1 MTKNELNDTYFNW
14 MCQLVFDGRY
24 SKKLSYRRLLK
35 ILHKIEFIYSIP
47 MDGNRA
53 EDGIDLRYRF
63 GYENGYSSSMISAY
77 LDNKTCSVLEMMIA
91 LAIRCEE
98 HIMDDPDVGNR
109 TGQWFWNMIVNLG
122 LGSMNDSKFDRAYIE
137 EIVQNEDVKKQFLKT
152 FNQLTYRHRSWDVW
166 RDFIIMFAC
175 SLSNPVDK
183 FHYEEREKRYLKIIK
198 KYNKRE
204 QEQFPELAAY
214 VVMALEENPEQDF
227 LGSIFM
233 ELNLGDKS
241 NSQFFTPYHVCEL
254 MAKVTEEDVAA
265 VVKEKGYITINDSCC
280 GAGATLIAAINE
292 ARKQLEKVNL
302 NFQNH
307 VLVVA
312 QDIDEI
318 VALMCYIQLSLLGVA
333 AYIKVGDVFTQPMS
347 TDDNGENYWFT
358 MMYFSDVWTMR
369 RVFHSL

>member
-1 MTKNELNDTYFNW
+1 MVFWNPKKRRTTAKPKTTASISKPKVGSVKQELNILP
-14 MCQLVFDGRY
+14 QP
-24 SKKLSYRRLLK
+24 KKT
-35 ILHKIEFIYSIP
+35 
-47 MDGNRA
+47 
-53 EDGIDLRYRF
+53 
-63 GYENGYSSSMISAY
+63 
-77 LDNKTCSVLEMMIA
+77 DNPKPNKV
-91 LAIRCEE
+91 
-98 HIMDDPDVGNR
+98 P
-109 TGQWFWNMIVNLG
+109 
-122 LGSMNDSKFDRAYIE
+122 K
-137 EIVQNEDVKKQFLKT
+137 NEDVKKQFLKT

-265 VVKEKGYITINDSCC
+265 VVKEKGYITINDFCC

-347 TDDNGENYWFT
+347 TDDNRENYWFT

>member
-1 MTKNELNDTYFNW
+1 MVFWNPKKRRTTAKPKTTASISKPKVGSVKQELNILP
-14 MCQLVFDGRY
+14 QP
-24 SKKLSYRRLLK
+24 KKT
-35 ILHKIEFIYSIP
+35 
-47 MDGNRA
+47 
-53 EDGIDLRYRF
+53 
-63 GYENGYSSSMISAY
+63 
-77 LDNKTCSVLEMMIA
+77 DNPKPNKV
-91 LAIRCEE
+91 
-98 HIMDDPDVGNR
+98 P
-109 TGQWFWNMIVNLG
+109 
-122 LGSMNDSKFDRAYIE
+122 K
-137 EIVQNEDVKKQFLKT
+137 NEDVKKQFLKT

-166 RDFIIMFAC
+166 RDFII
-175 SLSNPVDK
+175 
-183 FHYEEREKRYLKIIK
+183 I
-198 KYNKRE
+198 
-204 QEQFPELAAY
+204 
-214 VVMALEENPEQDF
+214 MALEENPEQDF

-265 VVKEKGYITINDSCC
+265 VVKEKGYITINDFCC

>member
-1 MTKNELNDTYFNW
+1 MVFWNQKKKRTTAKPKTTASISKPKVGSVKQELNIPPQPKKTDIPKPNKVPKNED
-14 MCQLVFDGRY
+14 
-24 SKKLSYRRLLK
+24 
-35 ILHKIEFIYSIP
+35 I
-47 MDGNRA
+47 
-53 EDGIDLRYRF
+53 
-63 GYENGYSSSMISAY
+63 
-77 LDNKTCSVLEMMIA
+77 
-91 LAIRCEE
+91 
-98 HIMDDPDVGNR
+98 
-109 TGQWFWNMIVNLG
+109 
-122 LGSMNDSKFDRAYIE
+122 
-137 EIVQNEDVKKQFLKT
+137 KKQFLKT
-152 FNQLTYRHRSWDVW
+152 FNQLTYQHRSWDVW

-347 TDDNGENYWFT
+347 TADNGENYWFT

>member
-1 MTKNELNDTYFNW
+1 MIFWNPKKKRTTAKPKTTASISKTKVGSVKQELNVPP
-14 MCQLVFDGRY
+14 QP
-24 SKKLSYRRLLK
+24 KKTD
-35 ILHKIEFIYSIP
+35 IP
-47 MDGNRA
+47 KP
-53 EDGIDLRYRF
+53 
-63 GYENGYSSSMISAY
+63 
-77 LDNKTCSVLEMMIA
+77 NKV
-91 LAIRCEE
+91 
-98 HIMDDPDVGNR
+98 P
-109 TGQWFWNMIVNLG
+109 
-122 LGSMNDSKFDRAYIE
+122 KK
-137 EIVQNEDVKKQFLKT
+137 EDVKKQFLKT

-175 SLSNPVDK
+175 SLSNPVDR

-347 TDDNGENYWFT
+347 TDDNGENNWFT

>member
-1 MTKNELNDTYFNW
+1 MVFWNPKKRRTTAKPKTTASISKPKVGSVKQELNILP
-14 MCQLVFDGRY
+14 QP
-24 SKKLSYRRLLK
+24 KKT
-35 ILHKIEFIYSIP
+35 
-47 MDGNRA
+47 
-53 EDGIDLRYRF
+53 
-63 GYENGYSSSMISAY
+63 
-77 LDNKTCSVLEMMIA
+77 DNPKPNKV
-91 LAIRCEE
+91 
-98 HIMDDPDVGNR
+98 P
-109 TGQWFWNMIVNLG
+109 
-122 LGSMNDSKFDRAYIE
+122 K
-137 EIVQNEDVKKQFLKT
+137 NEDVKKQFLKT

-265 VVKEKGYITINDSCC
+265 VVKEKGYITINDFCC

-347 TDDNGENYWFT
+347 TDDNGEKYWFT